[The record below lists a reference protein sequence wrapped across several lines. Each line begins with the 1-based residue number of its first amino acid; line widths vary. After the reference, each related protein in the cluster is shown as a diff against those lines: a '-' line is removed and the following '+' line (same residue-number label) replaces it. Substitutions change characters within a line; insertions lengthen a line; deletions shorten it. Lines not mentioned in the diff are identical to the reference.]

1 MSAEERAKE
10 WLGEYEQTAAYRQ
23 QGWSDTV
30 ITAYLAGR
38 EGMKEEAVD
47 IAEIRAVNQDCGA
60 RHMDFYVYAKEVGLS
75 ISAAIKAL

>member
-30 ITAYLAGR
+30 IAAYLAGR
-38 EGMKEEAVD
+38 KDVRTD
-47 IAEIRAVNQDCGA
+47 I
-60 RHMDFYVYAKEVGLS
+60 
-75 ISAAIKAL
+75 ISEFDRFFKDANGYTDAIDESFITAIKAL